1 MKRIRFVMCF
11 ILALALLGSLSAC
24 GAGKN
29 KKPTGDPAA
38 AASPSDQPTDPQSES
53 LPFTQLDPQPTID
66 KPLGA
71 DTDPTTYPEL
81 EDVTAPT
88 VAILPVEGDKEK

>member
-1 MKRIRFVMCF
+1 MKRIRFLMCL

-29 KKPTGDPAA
+29 KKPAGDPATA
-38 AASPSDQPTDPQSES
+38 TSPSDQPTDSQSET
-53 LPFTQLDPQPTID
+53 LPFTPLDPQPTID
-66 KPLGA
+66 KPLGS
-71 DTDPTTYPEL
+71 DTDPATYPEL

-88 VAILPVEGDKEK
+88 VAILPVERDKEK